1 MAAAGVT
8 LLELRETGVP
18 KQRAWGLIQEE
29 GQPGQP
35 GPGPPLPP
43 RVCPKSPMIR
53 SLGPQGRYL
62 QDSTRPLT
70 LDCVTAFHPRP
81 SRKAPV
87 SWASTAPDRP

>member
-8 LLELRETGVP
+8 LLSSGETGSP

-29 GQPGQP
+29 GQPASP
-35 GPGPPLPP
+35 GRAPHPHLAVPQITHD
-43 RVCPKSPMIR
+43 S

-62 QDSTRPLT
+62 PGQHKALT

-81 SRKAPV
+81 SRKAPCV
-87 SWASTAPDRP
+87 LGLDGS